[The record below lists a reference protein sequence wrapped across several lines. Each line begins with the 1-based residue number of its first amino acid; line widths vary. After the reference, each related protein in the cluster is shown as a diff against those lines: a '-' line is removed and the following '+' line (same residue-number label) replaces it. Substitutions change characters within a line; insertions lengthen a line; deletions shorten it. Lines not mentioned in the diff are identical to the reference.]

1 MEESTMSMKEIWY
14 CDGHRCDAK
23 VETDEGDGPPAD
35 WGINIDNDDFC
46 PTHAAL
52 LDPYKPESDD

>member
-1 MEESTMSMKEIWY
+1 MSMKEIWY